1 MVQPSES
8 CLSTLMSA
16 GNHGKI
22 HGILKWIAC
31 GLSWKNI
38 FSAVDSVLS
47 RIIKEKAVEFHDI
60 FPHGFLPKWVCM
72 TVWIIICNCFTSV
85 IEEVPCLVKHQVFVL
100 KKWVSKMTNI
110 LQIQVGG
117 RYSKT
122 QLGLVSYLCNL
133 LSLKLFS
140 WK

>member
-60 FPHGFLPKWVCM
+60 FPHGFLPNECVWQCESLFV
-72 TVWIIICNCFTSV
+72 TVLPV
-85 IEEVPCLVKHQVFVL
+85 
-100 KKWVSKMTNI
+100 
-110 LQIQVGG
+110 
-117 RYSKT
+117 
-122 QLGLVSYLCNL
+122 
-133 LSLKLFS
+133 
-140 WK
+140 